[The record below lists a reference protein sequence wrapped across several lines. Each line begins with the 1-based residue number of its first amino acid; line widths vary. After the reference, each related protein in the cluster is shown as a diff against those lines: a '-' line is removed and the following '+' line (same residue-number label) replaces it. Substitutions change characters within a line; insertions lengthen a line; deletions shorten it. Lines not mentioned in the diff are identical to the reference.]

1 MVDDNRQFVDV
12 AYSIGTRT
20 KSFFL
25 ILLLLL
31 LAHSYGGKNPAYLSH
46 ARPRRDIRWKA
57 YAFGRLLP
65 TSFSKITGSSSRKI
79 AVYAIVGIVA
89 VVAVYIFMSAR
100 GGPALNGA
108 QDQGTA
114 REEVT
119 QRFKQ
124 QFCGTNTAP
133 NSNAYI
139 TEVTLP
145 NECEMPLGIA
155 ADGGRV
161 WYVSTKRGVLG
172 SYDTSAG
179 KFSEYEIPQW
189 PSRQLPFA
197 AVPSWSM
204 SWDVKLDGSGNV
216 WFTDQNNTI
225 WRFNKST
232 DHFDMFK
239 VPAKYPS
246 TLDFDRQG
254 NIYFIGINSQSLFF
268 GDLSKMKNTTSDG
281 FTEIRLPLDAFS
293 GINLELVTSG
303 GLVVDNQHNNVWVSL
318 LSFQAKKGELL
329 LYDIG
334 SHQVTKIVDLPPELG
349 APVGM
354 ELDNSGNLWVA
365 DHGTSTFFKYN
376 PTNGNITKFVT
387 SIASSKIFGGSTP
400 SAAYTLPYWIHK
412 GADGSLWFNE
422 HTGNKIARFDP
433 QNLTMVEYWIPS
445 QNRGWAICPEGASPC
460 GIANAMQFTTGP
472 NNQIWFTEWTENKIA
487 KLDASK
493 QVPIEVSAPV
503 EFAVEKGQSKEIKLT
518 ISASSN
524 FTGQMMAA
532 GTFMPNAGLG
542 NSTGVFSEQSVSV
555 TPGVSKEISY
565 TFTPA
570 EDLSQGQ
577 QYTIMVGTGNDDISY
592 MRAVK
597 VNIL

>member
-1 MVDDNRQFVDV
+1 
-12 AYSIGTRT
+12 
-20 KSFFL
+20 
-25 ILLLLL
+25 
-31 LAHSYGGKNPAYLSH
+31 
-46 ARPRRDIRWKA
+46 
-57 YAFGRLLP
+57 LP

-89 VVAVYIFMSAR
+89 VGAVYVFMSVR

-139 TEVTLP
+139 AEVTLP

-281 FTEIRLPLDAFS
+281 FTEIRLPLDTFS

-376 PTNGNITKFVT
+376 PANGNITKFVT